1 MAGVASA
8 GPTPAVVN
16 GSQNAYDAVGSV
28 SQEVRYRAKRTR
40 ALQTTTD
47 VTAPELGIKQ
57 DTSFRSPP
65 ELCELYAYTTLE
77 PRAQS
82 QG

>member
-1 MAGVASA
+1 MTGVASA

-16 GSQNAYDAVGSV
+16 GSQNAYDAVT
-28 SQEVRYRAKRTR
+28 QEVRYRAKRTW
-40 ALQTTTD
+40 ALQTITD
-47 VTAPELGIKQ
+47 VTATELGSKQ

-65 ELCELYAYTTLE
+65 ELCQLYAYTTLE
-77 PRAQS
+77 SRAEP